1 MSTNRLKTRNLF
13 VLLLFLSAGTLG
25 YLTYQSRRVVVRYE
39 RTYYQETEYRT
50 GPAAY
55 AARVVQWT
63 DVDEFVDGYRKSRF
77 VRRNIPIKVYYIEVR
92 TELINRMPVEVPLQV
107 LSYAR
112 AHQGTYYAE
121 AWETYT
127 LDPYDTIYVAQRILL
142 PLGEDTQFERWGAY
156 QVKIEAPEVTYP
168 VERTRCRW
176 QGKPTLCYELWEDC
190 RKVDLAT
197 LQGCDVPETEAV
209 TSVFDGSIGDE
220 ALLE

>member
-107 LSYAR
+107 PSGDVLRRSVGNLHAR
-112 AHQGTYYAE
+112 SLRYNLRCAAHSFTARRG
-121 AWETYT
+121 
-127 LDPYDTIYVAQRILL
+127 
-142 PLGEDTQFERWGAY
+142 
-156 QVKIEAPEVTYP
+156 YP
-168 VERTRCRW
+168 VRAVGSVPGENRSP
-176 QGKPTLCYELWEDC
+176 GS
-190 RKVDLAT
+190 
-197 LQGCDVPETEAV
+197 DVSGGTDAL
-209 TSVFDGSIGDE
+209 SVAG
-220 ALLE
+220 